1 MVTGATWPFAAA
13 EICRSCSEAV
23 SCQRR
28 AGPREREWQVVIAT
42 LEETLF
48 KLISNW
54 YTSTGYLGIVL
65 AMALESCCIPLPSE
79 IVMPLAGFFVAT
91 SAATATG
98 RLSLIGVSIAGA
110 VGCLLGSA
118 VAYGIGA
125 SGGRPLLLKY
135 GKYILISQADSDRAD
150 RWFAK
155 YGSPVAFFSRLLPVI
170 RTYIS
175 LPAGISR
182 MNFTK
187 FMIYT
192 LLGSLPW
199 TFALAYVGYAFGPA
213 LQRKISSLS
222 SIFHGLDIVIIAL
235 VVLAVAFYVYRHL
248 QHDRQQTQA
257 ATASPSSQTSP
268 ASHGAQSVHYP
279 RASQAAQA
287 PQSPQSPQAPNWQQ
301 QQQPQWEPPQEAQWP
316 QRAPQQQQYPQLPQ
330 QPQPPRSPWPAECG
344 SSADRV
350 DQPSMPLR
358 TL

>member
-1 MVTGATWPFAAA
+1 M
-13 EICRSCSEAV
+13 
-23 SCQRR
+23 
-28 AGPREREWQVVIAT
+28 VIAT

-110 VGCLLGSA
+110 VGCLIGSA

-135 GKYILISQADSDRAD
+135 GKYILISQSDSDRAD

-199 TFALAYVGYAFGPA
+199 TFALAYLGYTFGPA
-213 LQRKISSLS
+213 LQQKISSVS
-222 SIFHGLDIVIIAL
+222 TIFHGVDIVIIAL
-235 VVLAVAFYVYRHL
+235 FVLAVAFYVYRHL
-248 QHDRQQTQA
+248 NADRQQTQVA
-257 ATASPSSQTSP
+257 SVSSAPTAPTAP
-268 ASHGAQSVHYP
+268 
-279 RASQAAQA
+279 ASQAPRFPQAGRAQSWQQEQPHSQ
-287 PQSPQSPQAPNWQQ
+287 PQSQQWQQLQQ
-301 QQQPQWEPPQEAQWP
+301 QQQQAPQWQQEQPQYPPLPPHP
-316 QRAPQQQQYPQLPQ
+316 QPQHSQQQA
-330 QPQPPRSPWPAECG
+330 PRAPWPAENG
-344 SSADRV
+344 PDSV
-350 DQPSMPLR
+350 DQPTMPHR
-358 TL
+358 TV